1 MTAATLDAADED
13 RVLMDRMIRGDQ
25 AALADLY
32 DRHAKLVF
40 SLALRIVGDRAEA
53 EDVVQEVFTQ
63 AWRFCARYDRG
74 RATVAGWLV
83 MMARSRSIDHLRSR
97 QARPDA
103 DLAPVDMPDPPA
115 QGPGQDAMVIAGE
128 AIERLRHALGDL
140 PATLRTPLELAYYE
154 GLSQSAIAEKLGEPL
169 GTVKTRIRTALQKLR
184 AVLQGEGA
192 A

>member
-1 MTAATLDAADED
+1 MTAATLDAADQD
-13 RVLMDRMIRGDQ
+13 RLVVDRMIRGDQ
-25 AALADLY
+25 TALADLY
-32 DRHAKLVF
+32 DRHARTVY

-63 AWRFCARYDRG
+63 AWRFCSRYDKA

-83 MMARSRSIDHLRSR
+83 MMARSRSIDHVRSR

-103 DLAPVDMPDPPA
+103 QTAPMEMPDPPGHA
-115 QGPGQDAMVIAGE
+115 PAQDAMVIAGE
-128 AIERLRHALGDL
+128 AIQRLRRALGEL
-140 PATLRTPLELAYYE
+140 PLTLRTPLELAYYE
-154 GLSQSAIAEKLGEPL
+154 GLSQTAIAEKLGEPL
-169 GTVKTRIRTALQKLR
+169 GTVKTRMRTAMQKLR